1 MRGRIR
7 IVRVGEMPSSIAFYY
22 EPSSFLRLVRD
33 GWCDGDGPHTPE
45 SSHTVR
51 RAAVVRVA
59 LSWTQKCPRCPVVA
73 WKECAERSC

>member
-33 GWCDGDGPHTPE
+33 GWCDGDGPRYAGKFTH
-45 SSHTVR
+45 STVEQQ
-51 RAAVVRVA
+51 
-59 LSWTQKCPRCPVVA
+59 LF
-73 WKECAERSC
+73 E